1 MSSSSRVY
9 YCTCQIKHRHS
20 ITKKMTETRHLK
32 FHRTEVDEDEC
43 CVHCGYYAWEAP
55 QHTLYPRRTIVPWR
69 NEVCDRSG
77 WAGYPELRDAYFN
90 KTMFSDYEI
99 DNGTAYNEHPGTK
112 ALGNKSTQDELRD
125 CYVRWGGN
133 DREG

>member
-1 MSSSSRVY
+1 MSKSNKLF
-9 YCTCQIKHRHS
+9 YCTCQIKHNHS
-20 ITKKMTETRHLK
+20 AGNGRKEQRHLK
-32 FHRTEVDEDEC
+32 FHRTEVDEEEC

-55 QHTLYPRRTIVPWR
+55 QHTIYPRRALVPWR
-69 NEVCDRSG
+69 NEVCDKSG
-77 WAGYPELRDAYFN
+77 WTHQAELRDAYFN

-112 ALGNKSTQDELRD
+112 KLGNKSTQDELRD

-133 DREG
+133 NCEG